1 MARGLELGAQIR
13 VVVDLAV
20 EDDLDGAVFVAKR
33 LRPRRQVDDAQ
44 SPVPERGTL
53 VAPDARVIGP
63 AVRDYIAH
71 TWQSRSLSRPQPVAC
86 DNPRDPAHA

>member
-1 MARGLELGAQIR
+1 MTCGECGGGSGASSASPLDKTDPPARDFRVWSRSVTIQAGA
-13 VVVDLAV
+13 
-20 EDDLDGAVFVAKR
+20 
-33 LRPRRQVDDAQ
+33 
-44 SPVPERGTL
+44 
-53 VAPDARVIGP
+53 